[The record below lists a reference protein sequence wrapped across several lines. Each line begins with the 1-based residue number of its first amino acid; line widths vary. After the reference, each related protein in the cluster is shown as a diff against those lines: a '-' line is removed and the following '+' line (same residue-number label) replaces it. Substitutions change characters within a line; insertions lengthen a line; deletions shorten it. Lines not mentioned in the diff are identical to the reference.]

1 MVTERDELADKATKL
16 NNFFRSHIFETLTDD
31 KKVLMERQYK
41 LMAEYVDVLD
51 ERIKLENTAQ
61 G

>member
-1 MVTERDELADKATKL
+1 MSKK
-16 NNFFRSHIFETLTDD
+16 NNNSHSSTIFNGLPDN

-41 LMAEYVDVLD
+41 LMAEYVEVLD

>member
-1 MVTERDELADKATKL
+1 M
-16 NNFFRSHIFETLTDD
+16 
-31 KKVLMERQYK
+31 KVLMERQYK
-41 LMAEYVDVLD
+41 LMAEYVEVLD